1 MQTLINEVIKWGYDK
16 GIIEKGTTS
25 AQADKTLEEA
35 NELAEAV
42 QVEDWNEIKDG
53 IGDTMVTLILQAE
66 MQGLDVVECLNY
78 ALAQIQGR
86 TGYIVNGKFEKME
99 G

>member
-66 MQGLDVVECLNY
+66 MQDLKIEQCLEY
-78 ALAQIQGR
+78 ALEQIQGR
-86 TGYIVNGKFEKME
+86 KGQIINGQFVKEE
-99 G
+99 